1 MVRIHL
7 PPAVSLRTFGS
18 GGELP
23 PRDDI
28 VPDAFLGQA
37 TVSKRQPTGG
47 GLRVRIQF
55 PPAVSQANFRVHK
68 RSPICGAVHQLG
80 RWPVQGLDSGQQW
93 CGDLADAVPRGQEL
107 VVKITRIDPESV
119 W

>member
-1 MVRIHL
+1 MGSLNTGRLARRRWSAAGPLSTSVSFSAGPMVRIRF

-55 PPAVSQANFRVHK
+55 PPAESHANLGPSTPAGLGMRQSRK
-68 RSPICGAVHQLG
+68 AGCG
-80 RWPVQGLDSGQQW
+80 
-93 CGDLADAVPRGQEL
+93 
-107 VVKITRIDPESV
+107 
-119 W
+119 